1 MHTINSLLNE
11 GFECLSK
18 NSIKSSR
25 LESEILLSH
34 ILNKDPKYLILNHSN
49 ILKNDQVNSFI
60 KLIQRRK
67 LGEPIAYI
75 LKKKEFWKYDFYVN
89 KNVMIPRPDSEII
102 IEQSLKLIKKNEKKK
117 ILDIGT
123 GSGCLIISLL
133 NERKKLY
140 GDAIDISKKALN
152 VAKFNAKIHNLQNRI
167 KFYESSV
174 DKFFK
179 GKYDLILSNP
189 PYISSLSIKYLEKDI
204 IDFEPKLALEG
215 GLDGSLIFK
224 KVIKKSSNL
233 IKVGGKLVLEIG
245 FDQKQMVMKL
255 LKNEGF
261 YINKTVKDYGNND
274 RCIISTKNQ

>member
-1 MHTINSLLNE
+1 MYTINSLLNQ
-11 GFECLSK
+11 GFKYLSR
-18 NSIKSSR
+18 NSTKFSR

-49 ILKNDQVNSFI
+49 TLQNYQVNSFI
-60 KLIQRRK
+60 ELIQRRK

-89 KNVMIPRPDSEII
+89 QNVMIPRPDSEII

-152 VAKFNAKIHNLQNRI
+152 VAKFNAKIHHLQNRI
-167 KFYESSV
+167 KFYQSSV

-189 PYISSLSIKYLEKDI
+189 PYISSLNIKYLEKDI

-215 GLDGSLIFK
+215 GLDGSLILK
-224 KVIKKSSNL
+224 KVIKKSSTL

-245 FDQKQMVMKL
+245 FDQKFKVMRL
-255 LKNEGF
+255 LKDEGF
-261 YINKTVKDYGNND
+261 YVNKTVKDYGNND
-274 RCIISTKNQ
+274 RCIVSTKI

>member
-1 MHTINSLLNE
+1 MYTINSLLNQ
-11 GFECLSK
+11 GFKYLSR
-18 NSIKSSR
+18 NSIKFSR

-49 ILKNDQVNSFI
+49 TLQNYQVNSFI
-60 KLIQRRK
+60 ELIQRRK

-75 LKKKEFWKYDFYVN
+75 LKKKEFWKYDFFVN
-89 KNVMIPRPDSEII
+89 QNVMIPRPDSEII

-152 VAKFNAKIHNLQNRI
+152 VAKFNAKIHHLQNRI
-167 KFYESSV
+167 KFYQSSV

-189 PYISSLSIKYLEKDI
+189 PYISSLNIKYLEKDI

-215 GLDGSLIFK
+215 GLDGSLILK
-224 KVIKKSSNL
+224 KVIKKSSTL

-245 FDQKQMVMKL
+245 FDQKHMIMKL
-255 LKNEGF
+255 LKDEGF
-261 YINKTVKDYGNND
+261 YINKTVRDYGNND
-274 RCIISTKNQ
+274 RCIISTKIQ

>member
-1 MHTINSLLNE
+1 MYTINSLLNQ
-11 GFECLSK
+11 GFKYLSR
-18 NSIKSSR
+18 NSIKFSR

-49 ILKNDQVNSFI
+49 TLQSYQVNSFI
-60 KLIQRRK
+60 ELIQRRK

-75 LKKKEFWKYDFYVN
+75 LKKKEFWKYDFFVN
-89 KNVMIPRPDSEII
+89 QNVMIPRPDSEII

-152 VAKFNAKIHNLQNRI
+152 VAKFNAKIHHLQNRI
-167 KFYESSV
+167 KFYQSSV

-189 PYISSLSIKYLEKDI
+189 PYISSLNIKYLEKDI
-204 IDFEPKLALEG
+204 INFEPKLALEG
-215 GLDGSLIFK
+215 GLDGSLILK
-224 KVIKKSSNL
+224 KVIKKSSTL

-245 FDQKQMVMKL
+245 FDQKHMIMKL
-255 LKNEGF
+255 LKDEGF
-261 YINKTVKDYGNND
+261 YINKTFRDYGNND
-274 RCIISTKNQ
+274 RCIISTKIQ

>member
-1 MHTINSLLNE
+1 M
-11 GFECLSK
+11 
-18 NSIKSSR
+18 
-25 LESEILLSH
+25 
-34 ILNKDPKYLILNHSN
+34 
-49 ILKNDQVNSFI
+49 
-60 KLIQRRK
+60 
-67 LGEPIAYI
+67 
-75 LKKKEFWKYDFYVN
+75 
-89 KNVMIPRPDSEII
+89 
-102 IEQSLKLIKKNEKKK
+102 
-117 ILDIGT
+117 
-123 GSGCLIISLL
+123 IISLL

>member
-1 MHTINSLLNE
+1 MYTINSLLNQ
-11 GFECLSK
+11 GFKYLSR
-18 NSIKSSR
+18 NSIKFSR

-49 ILKNDQVNSFI
+49 ILQNHQVNSFVE
-60 KLIQRRK
+60 LIQRRK

-89 KNVMIPRPDSEII
+89 QNVMIPRPDSEII

-152 VAKFNAKIHNLQNRI
+152 VAKFNAKIHHLQNRI
-167 KFYESSV
+167 KFYQSSV

-189 PYISSLSIKYLEKDI
+189 PYISSLNIKYLEKDI

-215 GLDGSLIFK
+215 GLDGSLILK
-224 KVIKKSSNL
+224 KVIKKSSTL

-245 FDQKQMVMKL
+245 FDQKHMIMKL
-255 LKNEGF
+255 LKDEGF
-261 YINKTVKDYGNND
+261 YINKTVRDYGNND
-274 RCIISTKNQ
+274 RCIISTKIQ

>member
-261 YINKTVKDYGNND
+261 YINKIVKDYGNND

>member
-1 MHTINSLLNE
+1 MYTINSLLNQ
-11 GFECLSK
+11 GFKYLSR
-18 NSIKSSR
+18 NSIKFSR

-34 ILNKDPKYLILNHSN
+34 ILNKDSKYLILNHSN
-49 ILKNDQVNSFI
+49 TLQNYQVNSFI
-60 KLIQRRK
+60 ELIQRRK

-75 LKKKEFWKYDFYVN
+75 LKKKEFWKYDFFVN
-89 KNVMIPRPDSEII
+89 QNVMIPRPDSEII

-152 VAKFNAKIHNLQNRI
+152 VAKFNAKIHHLQNRI
-167 KFYESSV
+167 KFYQSSV

-189 PYISSLSIKYLEKDI
+189 PYISSLNIKYLEKDI

-215 GLDGSLIFK
+215 GLDGSLILK
-224 KVIKKSSNL
+224 KVIKKSSTL

-245 FDQKQMVMKL
+245 FDQKHMIMKL
-255 LKNEGF
+255 LKDEGF
-261 YINKTVKDYGNND
+261 YINKTVRDYGNND
-274 RCIISTKNQ
+274 RCIISTKIQ

>member
-1 MHTINSLLNE
+1 MYTINSLLNQ
-11 GFECLSK
+11 GFKYLSR
-18 NSIKSSR
+18 NSTKFSR

-49 ILKNDQVNSFI
+49 ILQNHQVNSFVE
-60 KLIQRRK
+60 LIQRRK

-89 KNVMIPRPDSEII
+89 QNVMIPRPDSEII

-152 VAKFNAKIHNLQNRI
+152 VAKFNAKIHHLQNRI
-167 KFYESSV
+167 KFYQSSV

-189 PYISSLSIKYLEKDI
+189 PYISKLDIKYLEKDI
-204 IDFEPKLALEG
+204 VDFEPKLALEG
-215 GLDGSLIFK
+215 GLDGSLKLK

-245 FDQKQMVMKL
+245 FDQKFKVMRL
-255 LKNEGF
+255 LKDEGF
-261 YINKTVKDYGNND
+261 YVNKTVKDYGNND
-274 RCIISTKNQ
+274 RCIVSTKI